1 MTILDLADVK
11 ISHSQNGR
19 NQTGRISSSGT
30 QQMRRLLQIRSVIV
44 YARGEQR
51 DWFVISVVEI
61 SLTNKLVEK
70 KNKRYGET
78 TEYSTVI
85 SCKYEDKSNVVE

>member
-1 MTILDLADVK
+1 
-11 ISHSQNGR
+11 
-19 NQTGRISSSGT
+19 
-30 QQMRRLLQIRSVIV
+30 MRRLLQIRSVIV

-85 SCKYEDKSNVVE
+85 SCKYEDKSNVVEWLLVIPKLHLTVVRHSAFVKFT